1 MAGSSES
8 VREGESPGIVLPT
21 WLSSPSAKCLAAA
34 RHSRN
39 VTYTRVKN
47 EEGGGEVKQ
56 GGKEG

>member
-1 MAGSSES
+1 MGRGES
-8 VREGESPGIVLPT
+8 VREGESPGIVLST